1 MSKIVYTLLFF
12 SFITLSCKRN
22 SASNKLPKKEL
33 SAVLDSLKTIN
44 DTLLTK
50 VKIIDNERDYSN
62 VKRGTIIIDSFKLIN
77 IGFKKLELKGINATC
92 DCTTLNYI
100 RGKEILPNDSLT
112 VTYQIDTKDM
122 DKGYNR
128 RTINVIG
135 NFFPYIKNFSIDMY
149 LLN

>member
-1 MSKIVYTLLFF
+1 MFF

-33 SAVLDSLKTIN
+33 TAVIDSLKSMN
-44 DTLLTK
+44 DTALTK
-50 VKIIDNERDYSN
+50 VKILDTERDYPN
-62 VKRGTIIIDSFKLIN
+62 IKRGTIIIDSFKLIN
-77 IGFKKLELKGINATC
+77 TGLKRLVLKGINASC

-100 RGKEILPNDSLT
+100 RGKEISPHDSLL

-122 DKGYNR
+122 NKGYNR

-135 NFFPYIKNFSIDMY
+135 NFFPYIKNFNIDMY
-149 LLN
+149 LLD